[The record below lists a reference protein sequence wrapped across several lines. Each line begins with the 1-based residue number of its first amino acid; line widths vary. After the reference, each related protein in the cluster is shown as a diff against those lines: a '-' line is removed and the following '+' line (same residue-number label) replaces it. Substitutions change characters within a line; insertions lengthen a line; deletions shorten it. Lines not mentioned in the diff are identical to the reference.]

1 MEYNGHLKA
10 EVIIE
15 IPIAHLDILYQLK
28 RIIFNFRMIQKVFLN
43 PNQ

>member
-15 IPIAHLDILYQLK
+15 ISMAHIDIIYQLK
-28 RIIFNFRMIQKVFLN
+28 RIILNFRMIQKVFLN